1 MRTTLPRRSSIQAGH
16 CKASMREFLARP
28 CYWRSDCVRSRSSS
42 VPKSWVPRSMTPEL
56 VDEHAVRGQPHH
68 DERPRPCVAELA
80 AVG

>member
-1 MRTTLPRRSSIQAGH
+1 MTTTSPRRSSIQAGY
-16 CKASMREFLARP
+16 CKASMHEFLARL
-28 CYWRSDCVRSRSSS
+28 CYRRSDWTRCRSSS

-68 DERPRPCVAELA
+68 DERPQPCVAELA